1 MEGFPMKDTY
11 VVYKGVRMTEQ
22 EAEERI
28 NEAYCNAIDKAREK
42 SRGRS
47 TSTKKAPAK
56 GTGKK

>member
-1 MEGFPMKDTY
+1 MKDTY